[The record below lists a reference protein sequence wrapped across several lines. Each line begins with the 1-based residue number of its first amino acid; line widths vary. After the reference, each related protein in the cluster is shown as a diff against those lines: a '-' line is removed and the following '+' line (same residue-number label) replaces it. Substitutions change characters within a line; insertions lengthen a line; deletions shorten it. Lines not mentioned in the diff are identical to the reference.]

1 MANGAYRGAMRQPGD
16 RTPAPG
22 PLALVQDLVNTVDLE
37 ADRDRLRTIAE
48 LAAFATSHGSP
59 GLTFTDSDVTEARRF
74 REALRD
80 ACRGHTG
87 SQVPGASAA
96 VLRYTLGTS
105 PLVLSIDEA
114 GAARAVPA
122 AGLDGSPALIAT
134 VAAAIL
140 DAVAAGTWPR
150 LKSCAAHRCQ
160 WVYYDHSP
168 GGRGRWCTM
177 SICGSR
183 AKMRAYRS
191 GGGARR
197 QGQGA
202 ERAQDQERAE
212 G

>member
-1 MANGAYRGAMRQPGD
+1 MKQPGD

-22 PLALVQDLVNTVDLE
+22 RLALVQDLLNTVDIE

-48 LAAFATSHGSP
+48 LAAFAAAHGCAE
-59 GLTFTDSDVTEARRF
+59 LTFTDSDVTETRRF

-87 SQVPGASAA
+87 AKVPAASAA
-96 VLRYTLGTS
+96 VLRYTLGTA
-105 PLVLSIDEA
+105 PLVLTIDDA

-122 AGLDGSPALIAT
+122 GRLDGSAALIAT

-168 GGRGRWCTM
+168 AGRGRWCTM

-183 AKMRAYRS
+183 AKMRAYRA
-191 GGGARR
+191 ARSAR
-197 QGQGA
+197 S
-202 ERAQDQERAE
+202 
-212 G
+212 

>member
-1 MANGAYRGAMRQPGD
+1 MKQPGD

-22 PLALVQDLVNTVDLE
+22 RLALVQNLLNTVDIE

-48 LAAFATSHGSP
+48 LATFAAAHGTA
-59 GLTFTDSDVTEARRF
+59 GLTFTDSDVTETRRF

-87 SQVPGASAA
+87 SKVPAASAA
-96 VLRYTLGTS
+96 VLRYTLGTA
-105 PLVLSIDEA
+105 PLVLTIDDA

-122 AGLDGSPALIAT
+122 ARLDGSAALIAT

-140 DAVAAGTWPR
+140 DAVAADTWPR

-168 GGRGRWCTM
+168 AGRGRWCTM

-183 AKMRAYRS
+183 AKMRAYRAGRAAARSS
-191 GGGARR
+191 GR
-197 QGQGA
+197 
-202 ERAQDQERAE
+202 
-212 G
+212 